1 MCLHFQTVLRCSEM
15 RETGRLRWRGKE
27 QGLGAGLEHTLQ
39 PELPW
44 QRGQRR
50 VLLRENVQILHF
62 SEWGEHPPVCRSF
75 QPFLGGRPQQCSA
88 MCFIEKQRVLLTVEK
103 H

>member
-1 MCLHFQTVLRCSEM
+1 MCVHFQTVLVDLSK
-15 RETGRLRWRGKE
+15 RETGRLRWRGKEE

-44 QRGQRR
+44 QRAQR
-50 VLLRENVQILHF
+50 VLLRANVQILHF
-62 SEWGEHPPVCRSF
+62 SEWGEHLPVCRSS
-75 QPFLGGRPQQCSA
+75 QPSLGGRSQQCSA
-88 MCFIEKQRVLLTVEK
+88 MCFIGKQRVLLTVEK